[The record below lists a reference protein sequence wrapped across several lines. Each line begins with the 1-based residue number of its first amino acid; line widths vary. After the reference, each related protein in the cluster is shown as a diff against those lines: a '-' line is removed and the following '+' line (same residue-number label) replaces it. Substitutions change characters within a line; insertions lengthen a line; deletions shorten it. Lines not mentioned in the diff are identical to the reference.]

1 MCAAFGLAVLEAKTE
16 ITCLRTEG
24 MSESTAIFSI
34 QAAGQVH
41 NQMNE
46 FLYLGGMS
54 TKMNEFLYLG
64 GMSTKMPTRPSR
76 STGAY
81 ATHDVASGSTH
92 SNCTSD
98 RALPSSS
105 KSGC

>member
-1 MCAAFGLAVLEAKTE
+1 MVVCAAFGLTVLEAKTE
-16 ITCLRTEG
+16 IMCLGTEG

-41 NQMNE
+41 NQTNV

-54 TKMNEFLYLG
+54 T
-64 GMSTKMPTRPSR
+64 TIPTRPSR

-81 ATHDVASGSTH
+81 ATHGAASGSTH
-92 SNCTSD
+92 SNCTAD
-98 RALPSSS
+98 CALPSSS